1 MWPERQTRCTIE
13 PSAEG
18 TRMYFHTC
26 SSRAVTTLVF
36 FACSKVCFSLE
47 TFQSCLLWI
56 AQLILHTLIPQTTAS
71 IAYLTLMMLHS
82 SRSCIDHFCGV
93 YLIHCCIATLALL
106 LSCVATTLHFHSWF
120 ASLAFRPCFSCIPSL
135 ACSDL
140 FSCFW
145 VFAPLWSAGVGLCIY
160 IEISQDLPNPS
171 VFVMF

>member
-18 TRMYFHTC
+18 TRVYFHTC
-26 SSRAVTTLVF
+26 SSRAVTALVF

-71 IAYLTLMMLHS
+71 IAYLTLMMLRS
-82 SRSCIDHFCGV
+82 SRSRIDHFCVV
-93 YLIHCCIATLALL
+93 YLTLLHCY
-106 LSCVATTLHFHSWF
+106 SCT
-120 ASLAFRPCFSCIPSL
+120 ASLMRCNNASLPFLVCFSCISAL
-135 ACSDL
+135 LLLHS
-140 FSCFW
+140 FSCLFRFIFLR
-145 VFAPLWSAGVGLCIY
+145 VFAPLWPAGVGLCIY